1 MLTTAEQIAL
11 NTQGAAQVVE
21 VARRCAIA
29 MEKNWLTGAMSWTF
43 EDGSRLTVA
52 GPSVTAETR
61 RTA

>member
-11 NTQGAAQVVE
+11 NTDGAAQAVE
-21 VARRCAIA
+21 VARRSAIS

-52 GPSVTAETR
+52 GPLVTWEVAP
-61 RTA
+61 